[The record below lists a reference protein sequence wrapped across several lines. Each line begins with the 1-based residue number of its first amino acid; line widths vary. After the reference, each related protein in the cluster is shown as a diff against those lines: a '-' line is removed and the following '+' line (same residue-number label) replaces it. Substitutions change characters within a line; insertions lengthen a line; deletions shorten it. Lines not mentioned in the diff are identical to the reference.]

1 MMRKK
6 TGWVVL
12 LALLLLL
19 PAATAFAD
27 QPGWQLDGGQIFT
40 DEDVSLEPGQTFD
53 GDLGVF
59 NGNLDMPAG
68 STVNGDVFVANGDA
82 RVGGRVN
89 GSLAVIDGNLDL
101 TSDGWVAGD
110 VFSLGGKQDVAGY
123 MRGNLAAV
131 FGDMTL
137 CSTAIVEGDLLV
149 APGSLQREVGAQV
162 RGKQVDN
169 LVLPQ
174 LPVIPGRSRVPEVP
188 QLTPFPVPE
197 LPQRTLPTVPQPV
210 RPSTETV
217 GARVG
222 HFVVQLFSAGF
233 LSVVLIVLGLLIVI
247 VWPRASHRVA
257 DCVAMMPAQS
267 FGLGLLTFLI
277 AACLEVL
284 AMVLMIVL
292 LLVAAALIGTVI
304 LIPVGL
310 LLILLS
316 MLLLL
321 PVPLALAG
329 AMVLGWVGL
338 AEVLGSRMLKILR
351 ANEVKPLGATLI
363 GLLITVLLAAALW
376 IVKPL
381 CCAWPFILLLTSIG
395 LGAVVHTRFGREEC
409 RAAQAVATPA
419 APPAEEEALPAEA
432 MDDEA
437 GRPDVPPPAVL

>member
-1 MMRKK
+1 MMSKRIS
-6 TGWVVL
+6 WVLL

-19 PAATAFAD
+19 PTATAFAD

-40 DEDVSLEPGQTFD
+40 DEDVSLKPGETFD

-59 NGNLDMPAG
+59 NGDLDMPAG

-89 GSLAVIDGNLDL
+89 GSLAVIDGDLDL

-110 VFSLGGKQDVAGY
+110 VFGLGGKQEAAGHV
-123 MRGNLAAV
+123 RGNLAAV

-137 CSTAIVEGDLLV
+137 RSTAVVEGDLLV
-149 APGSLQREVGAQV
+149 APGNLQRETGAQV
-162 RGKQVDN
+162 LGEQVDN
-169 LVLPQ
+169 LTLPR

-188 QLTPFPVPE
+188 QLTPLPVPE
-197 LPQRTLPTVPQPV
+197 LPQRTLPTVPVPL
-210 RPSTETV
+210 RPATETV

-222 HFVVQLFSAGF
+222 HFVGRLFSAGF
-233 LSVVLIVLGLLIVI
+233 LSVVLIVLGLLIVV
-247 VWPRASHRVA
+247 VWPRASRRVA

-284 AMVLMIVL
+284 VMVLMIVL
-292 LLVAAALIGTVI
+292 VLVAAALIGTVI

-338 AEVLGSRMLKILR
+338 ADFLGSRVLKILR
-351 ANEVKPLGATLI
+351 ANEVKPLGATLV
-363 GLLITVLLAAALW
+363 GLLITVLLAAVLW
-376 IVKPL
+376 ILKPL
-381 CCAWPFILLLTSIG
+381 CCAWPFILLLTSVG
-395 LGAVVHTRFGREEC
+395 LGAVVHTRFGREDC
-409 RAAQAVATPA
+409 RAAQVTATPT

-437 GRPDVPPPAVL
+437 GRPDVPPPAVP